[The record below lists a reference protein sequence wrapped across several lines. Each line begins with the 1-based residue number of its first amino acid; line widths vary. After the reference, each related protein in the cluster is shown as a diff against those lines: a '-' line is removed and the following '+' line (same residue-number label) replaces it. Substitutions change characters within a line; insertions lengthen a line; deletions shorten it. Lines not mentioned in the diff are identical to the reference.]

1 MPMKALK
8 SIIFFTNVARCD
20 KSVYFDSD
28 SLNILNSEEAKVLD
42 VLIDDCDYMSI
53 DENIDFELYENN
65 DSLIS
70 MNDQNFIEMKH
81 TAVNQEELANKTA
94 LDTSKSPDEAK
105 KRYPGYLDDCTSIII
120 NPIN

>member
-8 SIIFFTNVARCD
+8 SIILFTNVARCD

-53 DENIDFELYENN
+53 DENIDFELFEID

-70 MNDQNFIEMKH
+70 MNDQNFIEMKP
-81 TAVNQEELANKTA
+81 TVIKQEELANNTA

-105 KRYPGYLDDCTSIII
+105 KRCPEYLDDCTSIIT